1 MKIVLIAGFSNAE
14 VRSHL
19 TFVKDRKI
27 YHTLVK
33 ILGLPPRV
41 LEFGDNAPWISG
53 LIRFF
58 ERQDGVELHV
68 VGPHIRLKKSI
79 ECSVLGGATY
89 HFFKTEWSE
98 MTRLVGN
105 YKLWKR
111 LQLSGRYTRK
121 ILDTIEPDLVIL
133 SGAENP
139 ATSVSILSALKYPC
153 ICLCQ
158 TVYNNPDRA
167 KYLVPNKVIQECEK
181 DIFCKVR
188 YFGVIS
194 KMHYDLLMQINP
206 DAVAFKYG
214 YSSNKPMLEPSD
226 ITKEYDF
233 VNFALTLDLRKGA
246 HDSVRAL
253 AIVKQKYPHVTLNLV
268 GGCDKVYKDELVQII
283 EENGLNENVIFTPF
297 FEKRSDLL
305 LHIQKSRFAVLP
317 CKLDNTSGT
326 MMQSMQL
333 GLPIVVYK
341 TQGTPTLNKEKEC
354 ALIAELCDVEDL
366 AQKMMIL
373 LEDQNRAETLRK
385 NAREFQ
391 VQKRK
396 KAENYGEKMMK
407 AFKAVLAYYQ
417 EGIAIPQNLLFN
429 PDTDD

>member
-14 VRSHL
+14 VRSHM
-19 TFVKDRKI
+19 TFLKDRKL
-27 YHTLVK
+27 YHALVRM
-33 ILGLPPRV
+33 LGLPPRV
-41 LEFGDNAPWISG
+41 LEFGDNAPWIPS
-53 LIRFF
+53 LIKFF
-58 ERQDGVELHV
+58 ERQEGINLHV

-79 ECSVLGGATY
+79 ESFILRGVSY

-98 MTRLVGN
+98 LTRLVGN

-111 LQLSGRYTRK
+111 LQLSGHYSRR
-121 ILDTIEPDLVIL
+121 ILDTIQPDLVIL

-153 ICLCQ
+153 VCLCQ

-181 DIFCKVR
+181 DVFCNLR
-188 YFGVIS
+188 FFGVIS
-194 KMHYDLLMQINP
+194 KMHFDLLKQINP

-214 YSSNKPMLEPSD
+214 FSSNKPMLEPSD
-226 ITKEYDF
+226 IAKEYDF
-233 VNFALTLDLRKGA
+233 VNFALSLDLRKGA

-253 AIVKQKYPHVTLNLV
+253 AIVKQKHPHVTLNLV
-268 GGCDKVYKDELVQII
+268 GGCDKVYKDELIKII
-283 EENGLNENVIFTPF
+283 EENGLKENVIFTPF

-305 LHIQKSRFAVLP
+305 MHIQKSRFAVLP

-326 MMQSMQL
+326 MSQSMQL

-341 TQGTPTLNKEKEC
+341 TQGTPSFNKEMEC

-373 LEDQNRAETLRK
+373 LEDPERAESLRK
-385 NAREFQ
+385 NARDFQ

-396 KAENYGEKMMK
+396 KAEEYGETMINVFN
-407 AFKAVLAYYQ
+407 AIEAYYK
-417 EGIAIPQNLLFN
+417 EGIEIPHELLFN